1 MVSFSSAACRPLP
14 LRRAVADSESYC
26 QPNQV
31 RLDKDPYRAIYAR
44 CQSTD
49 GVDYVGSIGQAAL
62 AEQLQSTAALAFPS
76 TFAET
81 SCITV
86 LEAMAVGAAVL
97 TTRLGVLPETTA
109 GHAELIDWQ
118 ADKTQLAQSFAAMTV
133 AALTAMRKDPD
144 AADAA
149 RAARRQYIREN
160 YTWPARA
167 KQWSAWL
174 AQIAKMPA
182 A

>member
-97 TTRLGVLPETTA
+97 TTRLRVLPETTA

-149 RAARRQYIREN
+149 RAARRQYFRNN